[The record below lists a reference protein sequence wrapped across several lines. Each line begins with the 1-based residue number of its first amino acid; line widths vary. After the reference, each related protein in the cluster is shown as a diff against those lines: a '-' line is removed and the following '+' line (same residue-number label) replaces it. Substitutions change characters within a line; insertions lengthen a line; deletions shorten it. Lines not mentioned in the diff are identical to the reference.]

1 MTAPDNPALVPEGP
15 ASVAKFRAQK
25 PRLEISDIS
34 GMSGGPLAGI
44 RILEVG
50 HVLAGPY
57 STMLLA
63 DLGAEVT
70 KLEPPEGDISRQV
83 SDSYFASVNR
93 GKRSIRLDLNDAAG
107 QRELHELVAG
117 AHALLTNLK
126 PSGIRKLGLTYDALR
141 KWNEKIVCVALTG
154 FGLDGGDEPAFDYLI
169 QAATGIA
176 SLTGDPDGPPTL
188 PGYSSADNSAGLAAA
203 LGLLAVIV
211 SGRGGQVDVS
221 MRDVMLSQLNYRA
234 AAYLNDGIVPRRH
247 ANGAHSH
254 YVPAQLF
261 PTAGGYLALFITHDR
276 FWRAFAAEAGI
287 AAAAVTGFA
296 TMAGRTARRA
306 EVLAVVTEALA
317 ADTAD
322 NWEQRLRRAGVPAAA
337 VRDLASAL
345 AGADEL
351 LAEAGGYRLVGNPVR
366 IDGYRPAYAGPP
378 RLGEHGDLVEER

>member
-1 MTAPDNPALVPEGP
+1 M
-15 ASVAKFRAQK
+15 SV
-25 PRLEISDIS
+25 
-34 GMSGGPLAGI
+34 GPLTGI

-57 STMLLA
+57 ATMLLA

-154 FGLDGGDEPAFDYLI
+154 FGLDGGDEPAFDYPI
-169 QAATGIA
+169 Q
-176 SLTGDPDGPPTL
+176 
-188 PGYSSADNSAGLAAA
+188 
-203 LGLLAVIV
+203 
-211 SGRGGQVDVS
+211 
-221 MRDVMLSQLNYRA
+221 
-234 AAYLNDGIVPRRH
+234 
-247 ANGAHSH
+247 
-254 YVPAQLF
+254 
-261 PTAGGYLALFITHDR
+261 
-276 FWRAFAAEAGI
+276 
-287 AAAAVTGFA
+287 AAAVTGFA

-306 EVLAVVTEALA
+306 EVLAVVTQALA

-322 NWEQRLRRAGVPAAA
+322 NWEKRLRRAGVPAAA
-337 VRDLASAL
+337 VRDLANAL